1 MDSDDAVCISRIAH
15 GDHHALGKLYA
26 QYRPS
31 LYRYLW
37 HYLHG
42 DDCLVEEVLQDTFL
56 AIWRAAAAFRGEA
69 RVATWVFRIAR
80 YSASHARRRPQK
92 AMLQTVSLSDVEENE
107 DFLVPVG
114 HEERTLTRLA
124 LHDALARLTDKQRA
138 AVLLVF
144 VHGFTSE
151 EAAEILGVP
160 LGTVKSR
167 LHAARALLANDPALQ
182 HSQEVNS

>member
-1 MDSDDAVCISRIAH
+1 MDSDDAVCVTRIAQ
-15 GDHHALGKLYA
+15 GDHQALGELYA
-26 QYRPS
+26 RFRPS

-42 DDCLVEEVLQDTFL
+42 DACLVEEVMQDTFV
-56 AIWRAAAAFRGEA
+56 AVWRTATAFRGEA

-80 YSASHARRRPQK
+80 YSASHVRQRPRT
-92 AMLQTVSLSDVEENE
+92 AMAQTVSLSDVEENE

-114 HEERTLTRLA
+114 HEEHTIARLA
-124 LHDALARLTDKQRA
+124 LQDALARLSDKQRA

-151 EAAEILGVP
+151 EAARILDVP

-167 LHAARALLANDPALQ
+167 LHAARALLASDPALQ
-182 HSQEVNS
+182 RGEEVNS